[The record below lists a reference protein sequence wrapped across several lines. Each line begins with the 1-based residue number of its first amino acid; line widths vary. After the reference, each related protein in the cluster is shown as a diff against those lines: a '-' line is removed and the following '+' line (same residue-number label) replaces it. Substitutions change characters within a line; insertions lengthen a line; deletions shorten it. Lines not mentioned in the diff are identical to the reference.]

1 MNSMREKTQRVNV
14 CLDGCQYIHVCVMWG
29 TRLKQLCSTGRP
41 HTHESSCLSF
51 QSPGILNFVKPRP
64 DVCVTSYVLQD
75 SEFYYLERTQKLL
88 MYV

>member
-1 MNSMREKTQRVNV
+1 MCVHTGVST
-14 CLDGCQYIHVCVMWG
+14 YVCVCVCDVG
-29 TRLKQLCSTGRP
+29 DTIKAAVLCSTGRP
-41 HTHESSCLSF
+41 QTHESSCLSF

-75 SEFYYLERTQKLL
+75 SEFYYLESTQKLL